1 MKNSTAFR
9 GWVGLFAAIVLST
22 QGAQAQTAPTWDTV
36 QRTSSPNA
44 TSYGAG
50 RSIALAADGSR
61 YITGEFV
68 GPLTLGT
75 FTLTPGAGSAHQF
88 LAKYSAAGA
97 VLWAT
102 QLDGGGSA
110 YNIHVATDAAGNAYL
125 AGTFASAVTF
135 SGTTLTPTGTN
146 SDSYL
151 AKFDP
156 QGTMQWVRQGGN
168 GTLATSIATD
178 ASGNVAVAGYSDTA
192 AAFGGAPLAGSGMCY
207 YKFSPA
213 GTMLQAR
220 RVATAQLGFPIETA
234 LALDGAGNA
243 YVAGAISNTATFGTL
258 TLGPTNGF
266 YFAFLC
272 KLDATGTPAWVRRV
286 GGLYGAMA
294 NAVAVDAAGNP
305 VVGSSSGY
313 VDTPGGP
320 QGSTLFVDQLSAQ
333 GVPVWSQSI
342 GPLFTGT
349 GMYATGISFIG
360 GVAFD
365 GRGGCFVTG
374 QCTGTAMVGTTRLSA
389 TAGPQAFVVR
399 YDGQGNPVW
408 ATQTVGSGT
417 NTATAAGIAADAS
430 GRMHVV
436 GSAVGTVAFGALSTT
451 AAAGRAD
458 AFVATLSPGDVLTA
472 ARPAAAGLV
481 LAAYPNPASGTVT
494 LRLPVGGG
502 QLAVLDAVGRPVRQ
516 QALPATAG
524 DCPVSLTGLAPGLY
538 QLRATLGN
546 GQPATAPLLVR

>member
-1 MKNSTAFR
+1 MKISTSLGVGFGLLVAF
-9 GWVGLFAAIVLST
+9 GLTIPAAH
-22 QGAQAQTAPTWDTV
+22 AQTAPTWDTV

-44 TSYGAG
+44 TSYGVG

-88 LAKYSAAGA
+88 LAKYNAAGA

-110 YNIHVATDAAGNAYL
+110 YTIHVATDAAGNAYL
-125 AGTFASAVTF
+125 VGTFSSAVTF
-135 SGTTLTPTGTN
+135 SGTTLTPVGN
-146 SDSYL
+146 NPDSYL

-156 QGTMQWVRQGGN
+156 QGTMQWVRQGGS
-168 GTLATSIATD
+168 GTWATSIATD

-213 GTMLQAR
+213 GTILQAR
-220 RVATAQLGFPIETA
+220 RVATAQGTFTTEMA

-243 YVAGAISNTATFGTL
+243 YLAGGFIGTTTFGSLTL
-258 TLGPTNGF
+258 TSGGG
-266 YFAFLC
+266 YYYGFLC
-272 KLDATGTPAWVRRV
+272 KLDATGTPVWVRRT
-286 GGLYGAMA
+286 GGANGGTA

-305 VVGSSSGY
+305 VVGSSTGY
-313 VDTPGGP
+313 VDYV
-320 QGSTLFVDQLSAQ
+320 GSTLFVDQFTAQ
-333 GVPVWSQSI
+333 GSPVWSQTI
-342 GPLFTGT
+342 GPLYTGY
-349 GMYATGISFIG
+349 GSSATGISLIS
-360 GVAFD
+360 GVAYD

-374 QCTGTAMVGTTRLSA
+374 QLAGTTMVGATRLSA

-399 YDGQGNPVW
+399 YDGQGNSVW
-408 ATQTVGSGT
+408 ATQTLGSGS
-417 NTATAAGIAADAS
+417 NVAVATGIAADAS
-430 GRMHVV
+430 GLMHVV
-436 GSAVGTVAFGALSTT
+436 GSAVGTIAFGPLSTT

-458 AFVATLSPGDVLTA
+458 VFVATLTPGSVLTA
-472 ARPAAAGLV
+472 ARPAAGLV
-481 LAAYPNPASGTVT
+481 LAAYPNPASGSVT

-502 QLAVLDAVGRPVRQ
+502 QLAVLDAVGRTVRR

-524 DCPVSLTGLAPGLY
+524 DCPVPLTGLAPGLY